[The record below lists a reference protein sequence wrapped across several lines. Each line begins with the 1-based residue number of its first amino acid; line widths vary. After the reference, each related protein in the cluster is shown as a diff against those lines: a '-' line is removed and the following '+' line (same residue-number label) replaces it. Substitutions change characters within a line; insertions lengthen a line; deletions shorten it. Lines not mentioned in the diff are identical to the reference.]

1 MFVATDSNTDER
13 VIAIDKDS
21 FCAVQ
26 WENTNTVSTVSQSAI
41 FKSPEFTRVNDIC
54 FVEIED
60 QYQKGKILFIG

>member
-26 WENTNTVSTVSQSAI
+26 WENTDTVSTVSQSAI

-54 FVEIED
+54 FVEIEG